1 MVVTTGWAVVLL
13 DRTPTYQPWLHTAVL
28 IGGLLAA
35 VGLWAAYH
43 HPRRVLLAAAA
54 GLATA
59 SLLAG
64 PAAYAVSTIGQGN
77 AGVNAAAGPSA
88 RTGAGFGGARLGA
101 GGFGTGTVDTALIAY
116 LEANRNG
123 AEYLVATFGS
133 QSSAP
138 IIIATGQPV
147 MTIGGFNGSD
157 PAPTLAQ
164 FQRLVAEGK
173 VRYVL
178 VSGGPGGGGLAGGP
192 DGGNATTRSISQWVA
207 ANGKE
212 VAATTYGATTGFGT
226 LYEVSSAA

>member
-101 GGFGTGTVDTALIAY
+101 GGFGAGTVDTALIAY

-138 IIIATGQPV
+138 IIIATGHFCMAIPALPFFYAGLV
-147 MTIGGFNGSD
+147 LIASGTGFLKPNASTLVGSLYRKGD
-157 PAPTLAQ
+157 E
-164 FQRLVAEGK
+164 RRDGCSHEAE
-173 VRYVL
+173 
-178 VSGGPGGGGLAGGP
+178 
-192 DGGNATTRSISQWVA
+192 
-207 ANGKE
+207 ANRN
-212 VAATTYGATTGFGT
+212 VGATGHSS
-226 LYEVSSAA
+226 SSAQQCRCFGR